1 MITLDKVKIIREG
14 RKKKVNNPGQGDLF
28 DKGRPA
34 QRQNPTTKKSVDQV
48 KSDIEFQQDLKKAGA
63 SGDVSDKAGP
73 EIRKKVETARKTRA
87 SKLGLPDPF
96 DVDTSK
102 AAKETAK
109 TFGTKPVK
117 GGLDM
122 GKATVPTNK
131 SPIKLTK
138 PSDIT
143 PPKSFTDFSKNIR
156 SIRRDVDRNKKVE
169 KDIQKVIDKVEK
181 KINPSKPSTNPD
193 LTYRRV
199 MGAAGSDSN
208 TRSAEPLPKSPKPK
222 VVKQSDISKKQ
233 KAFTDKVNKVRKSKI
248 LGPDGN
254 PFYKST
260 SRPPQTRY
268 NPTEPF
274 MDDDLGQRTGKTG
287 DKLINKPQN
296 RAPINKTSSILDKSG
311 NPILKPVKSTVS
323 KRTPKNLRT
332 YRQADVE
339 RMLKKAKSQYR
350 KTVDSGKEAIRQT
363 NQTAYNQA
371 KKFKDAAELS
381 KNQAV
386 FDATKK
392 AYSKG
397 TKDTIEFA
405 RRAQQSNTS
414 SGFGKGTSQS
424 TSKVTNSANLGSL
437 RDTAKFQRRATR
449 ISRGFS
455 GNKGTRAVL
464 GKLAKV
470 AIRNPGKTGLLG
482 AGILA
487 TNYFLTQR
495 RDSKIRAANQRVLN
509 NKPKLSIADTT
520 FNPTGKKKFIVGKK

>member
-1 MITLDKVKIIREG
+1 
-14 RKKKVNNPGQGDLF
+14 
-28 DKGRPA
+28 
-34 QRQNPTTKKSVDQV
+34 
-48 KSDIEFQQDLKKAGA
+48 
-63 SGDVSDKAGP
+63 
-73 EIRKKVETARKTRA
+73 
-87 SKLGLPDPF
+87 
-96 DVDTSK
+96 
-102 AAKETAK
+102 
-109 TFGTKPVK
+109 
-117 GGLDM
+117 
-122 GKATVPTNK
+122 
-131 SPIKLTK
+131 
-138 PSDIT
+138 
-143 PPKSFTDFSKNIR
+143 
-156 SIRRDVDRNKKVE
+156 
-169 KDIQKVIDKVEK
+169 
-181 KINPSKPSTNPD
+181 
-193 LTYRRV
+193 
-199 MGAAGSDSN
+199 
-208 TRSAEPLPKSPKPK
+208 
-222 VVKQSDISKKQ
+222 
-233 KAFTDKVNKVRKSKI
+233 
-248 LGPDGN
+248 
-254 PFYKST
+254 
-260 SRPPQTRY
+260 
-268 NPTEPF
+268 
-274 MDDDLGQRTGKTG
+274 
-287 DKLINKPQN
+287 
-296 RAPINKTSSILDKSG
+296 
-311 NPILKPVKSTVS
+311 
-323 KRTPKNLRT
+323 
-332 YRQADVE
+332 
-339 RMLKKAKSQYR
+339 MLKKAKSQYR

-464 GKLAKV
+464 GKLAKA